1 MKIYYLGS
9 KGIPSSAIAG
19 AGGVER
25 HVEQIA
31 MRLTN
36 RGHEVFVYSRL
47 HAENGKKKKY
57 EGVNIIG
64 LPSIRT
70 KNLDTISHVFLSTMH
85 VLFQDADI
93 IHYHGVGPS
102 TLAWIPRL
110 LKRKSTVISTFHS
123 RDFFDSKWSWAAK
136 KYLRFGEWAAVH
148 FPHFTIVV
156 SHVLQV
162 LCRKTY
168 RKEVTYIPNGT
179 ELMTPQGTAHIKD
192 LGLEPGKFILSVGR
206 LVPNKAYD
214 VAIRAFKHVKTDMKY
229 IIAGA
234 AYYAEEHVAEL
245 KKLAEKDDRVKLIGY
260 QSGAVLKE
268 LYSHA
273 YAFLH
278 PSRREGLSVAIIEA
292 MSAGRVVIMSDIEE
306 NLELIDHS
314 GIAFPTDD
322 EEELAKTLEYVLADP
337 EMVRERGER
346 ARNIV
351 KNEYSWDKVV
361 DDIQHLYHDIDS

>member
-1 MKIYYLGS
+1 MRIYYIGS
-9 KGIPSSAIAG
+9 KGIPSSSIAG

-25 HVEQIA
+25 HVEEIA
-31 MRLTN
+31 TRLAHH
-36 RGHEVFVYSRL
+36 GHEVFVYARS
-47 HAENGKKKKY
+47 HADQGHKKTY
-57 EGVNIIG
+57 EGVHIIR

-70 KNLDTISHVFLSTMH
+70 KNLDTISHVFLATMH
-85 VLFQDADI
+85 VLFQKADI
-93 IHYHGVGPS
+93 IHYHGVGPA

-110 LKRKSTVISTFHS
+110 FKRRTRIVATFHS
-123 RDFFDSKWSWAAK
+123 RDFFDSKWSWPAK
-136 KYLRFGEWAAVH
+136 QYLKFGEWAVVH

-162 LCRKTY
+162 MCRKKY

-179 ELMTPQGTAHIKD
+179 EVMTSQGTGHLTS
-192 LGLEPGKFILSVGR
+192 LGLSSGKYILSVGR

-214 VAIRAFKHVKTDMKY
+214 VAIRAFRKVKTDMKY
-229 IIAGA
+229 VVVGA
-234 AYYAEEHVAEL
+234 SYFAENYAEELRA
-245 KKLAEKDDRVKLIGY
+245 LAQKDDRIVLLGY

-268 LYSHA
+268 LYAHA

-292 MSAGRVVIMSDIEE
+292 MSAGRVVIMSDIPE

-314 GIAFPTDD
+314 GIAYPTDD
-322 EEELAKTLEYVLADP
+322 EVELAKTIDYVLANPD
-337 EMVRERGER
+337 MVRTRGER

-351 KNEYSWDKVV
+351 KNQYSWEKVV
-361 DDIQHLYHDIDS
+361 DEIQHLYHDIDA